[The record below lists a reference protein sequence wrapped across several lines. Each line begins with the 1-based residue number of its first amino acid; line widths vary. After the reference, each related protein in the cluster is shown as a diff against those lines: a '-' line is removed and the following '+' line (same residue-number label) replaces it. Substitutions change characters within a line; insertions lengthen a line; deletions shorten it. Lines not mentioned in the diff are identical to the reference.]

1 MTTIPGIGPNVRT
14 DTTPLDLERLQ
25 VAARTVLDWL
35 HGEGGNGLDEVR
47 VEQITRHARALAEA
61 GANAT
66 PFTATRA
73 HALTVRNELIVLA
86 TEQSLTLAVWFDD
99 ALGLGAL
106 RGGAIAVDPAELPG

>member
-1 MTTIPGIGPNVRT
+1 MTTIPGGPHVRA

-25 VAARTVLDWL
+25 VAARAVLDWL
-35 HGEGGNGLDEVR
+35 PGDGGSGLSAVR
-47 VEQITRHARALAEA
+47 VEQITRHAKALEEA
-61 GANAT
+61 CAHAT

-106 RGGAIAVDPAELPG
+106 RGGAITVDPAELPG

>member
-1 MTTIPGIGPNVRT
+1 MTTIPGIGPNLRT

-25 VAARTVLDWL
+25 VAARAVLDWL
-35 HGEGGNGLDEVR
+35 QGEGGTGLSAVR
-47 VEQITRHARALAEA
+47 VEQITRHARALAET
-61 GANAT
+61 GAHAT

-106 RGGAIAVDPAELPG
+106 RGGAITEDPAELPG

>member
-25 VAARTVLDWL
+25 VAARAVLAWL
-35 HGEGGNGLDEVR
+35 RGEGGSGLGAVR
-47 VEQITRHARALAEA
+47 IQQITRHAEALAEA
-61 GANAT
+61 GGHTT

-86 TEQSLTLAVWFDD
+86 TEQSLTFAVWFDD

-106 RGGAIAVDPAELPG
+106 RGGAITVDPAELPV

>member
-1 MTTIPGIGPNVRT
+1 MTTIPGSGPNVRT
-14 DTTPLDLERLQ
+14 DATPLDLERLQ
-25 VAARTVLDWL
+25 VAAGAVLDWL
-35 HGEGGNGLDEVR
+35 GGEGGRGLSAVR
-47 VEQITRHARALAEA
+47 ADQITRHARALAEA
-61 GANAT
+61 CAHAT

-106 RGGAIAVDPAELPG
+106 HGRAITVDPAELPG

>member
-14 DTTPLDLERLQ
+14 DTTDLDLERLQ
-25 VAARTVLDWL
+25 VAARAVLDWL
-35 HGEGGNGLDEVR
+35 GGDGGRGYGAVR
-47 VEQITRHARALAEA
+47 VEQLARHARALAEA
-61 GANAT
+61 GGHAT
-66 PFTATRA
+66 PFAATRA

-106 RGGAIAVDPAELPG
+106 RGAAVTEDPVELPG

>member
-1 MTTIPGIGPNVRT
+1 MTTIPGIGPNVRA

-25 VAARTVLDWL
+25 VAARAVLDWI
-35 HGEGGNGLDEVR
+35 HGEGGAGLEAVR
-47 VEQITRHARALAEA
+47 VEQITRHAKALEEA
-61 GANAT
+61 CAHAT
-66 PFTATRA
+66 PFTASRA

-106 RGGAIAVDPAELPG
+106 RGGAITVDPAELPG